1 MANRKRGLGR
11 GLDSLLSTTTAASI
25 SSNEPRDGDR
35 LQELPVEQIQRSAFQ
50 PRTRFDQEQLDSLAA
65 SIKAKGIIQPIVVRP
80 LAKNSFE
87 IIAGER
93 RWRAAQLAQLHK
105 IPAVIRDVS
114 DGDAM
119 AMALIENIQRQ
130 QLNPIDEANALQ
142 RLLNEFEMTHQQVA
156 DAVGRSRTAVTNL
169 MRLLALQPA
178 VTELVEAGK
187 LEMGHARALLGAE
200 QNNQLKLANKVI
212 KGQLSVRQTETLV
225 RKASGTETKKTA
237 AKPAR
242 DPNINQLEQDLG
254 ERLGAKVKLQHTN
267 KGAGTL
273 VVTYNSLDELDGIL
287 QKIH

>member
-11 GLDSLLSTTTAASI
+11 GLDSLLSTSSAANI
-25 SSNEPRDGDR
+25 ASNVPRDGDR

-80 LAKNSFE
+80 LANNQYE

-93 RWRAAQLAQLHK
+93 RWRAAQLAELQQ

-178 VTELVEAGK
+178 VTELVEAGQ
-187 LEMGHARALLGAE
+187 LEMGHARALLGAD
-200 QNNQLKLANKVI
+200 QDNQLKLANKIV
-212 KGQLSVRQTETLV
+212 KERLSVRQTEALV
-225 RKASGTETKKTA
+225 KKSSGSETKKAA
-237 AKPAR
+237 AKPAS

-254 ERLGAKVKLQHTN
+254 ERLGAKVKLQHSS
-267 KGAGTL
+267 KGAGKL
-273 VVTYNSLDELDGIL
+273 VVSYNSLDELDGIL